1 MRFPMIGTMF
11 AAAMLTVGPA
21 AAQSDAREQMRF
33 MNMDRNGDGRITRE
47 EWRGSAQSFD
57 VHDWNHD
64 GVLSGD
70 EIRVNGRR
78 RVPAEDSVDF
88 DSAVRD
94 YQFDDWTPR
103 GFNSLDHNRDNRITA
118 DEWHFDREGFVR
130 ADHNRDGVL
139 TRAEFLNDI
148 ADDDRGDR
156 FRNLDSDNDGR

>member
-1 MRFPMIGTMF
+1 M
-11 AAAMLTVGPA
+11 
-21 AAQSDAREQMRF
+21 ARQRAVVRRSRLEPR
-33 MNMDRNGDGRITRE
+33 
-47 EWRGSAQSFD
+47 WRP
-57 VHDWNHD
+57 VR
-64 GVLSGD
+64 D
-70 EIRVNGRR
+70 EIRANGRR

-88 DSAVRD
+88 DSAVRE

-148 ADDDRGDR
+148 ADDD
-156 FRNLDSDNDGR
+156 